1 MIFQNQIQPCQ
12 HPAEDPSG
20 DPNQVQDK
28 IYIKKKNLLRY
39 NSGFPGGSVVKKL
52 AATQE
57 PKEMQVRSLGGED
70 PLEEGME
77 THSSILAWSIP
88 WTEEPGGLQ
97 SMGSWR
103 VGHDWSNLAH
113 TYERYNWDTIK
124 SIQSIQF
131 PDFNISRV
139 LNIHNNLILITP
151 KRNLE
156 PMSSLSSCPLSPVP
170 GNG

>member
-97 SMGSWR
+97 SMGS
-103 VGHDWSNLAH
+103 
-113 TYERYNWDTIK
+113 
-124 SIQSIQF
+124 
-131 PDFNISRV
+131 
-139 LNIHNNLILITP
+139 
-151 KRNLE
+151 
-156 PMSSLSSCPLSPVP
+156 
-170 GNG
+170 